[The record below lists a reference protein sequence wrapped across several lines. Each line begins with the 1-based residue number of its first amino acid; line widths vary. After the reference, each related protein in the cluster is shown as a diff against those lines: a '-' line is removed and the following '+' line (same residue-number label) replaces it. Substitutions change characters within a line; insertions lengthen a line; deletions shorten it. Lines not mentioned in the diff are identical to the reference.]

1 MLPNIN
7 SLRKQFILFAIEPSI
22 RMILGVGGQPSI
34 HNWNHTTVCCVSQC
48 LNSKFH
54 FEIHLNQLVKI
65 SKQKTSIYC
74 IHERAV
80 QKYISKPYS
89 IFLISNEK

>member
-34 HNWNHTTVCCVSQC
+34 HNWNHTRVCCVSQC

-65 SKQKTSIYC
+65 SKQKHPFIVSMQGLS
-74 IHERAV
+74 RN
-80 QKYISKPYS
+80 ISQNHFPFS
-89 IFLISNEK
+89 P